1 MVRSRVLRDAEFGAK
16 ERGADFGDQLFGC
29 IRGISEALAEFT
41 IQTMFRSSPVRQ
53 LVNEGGIIAFAAR
66 HALSAAEQSFIRHL
80 DAVSGRAIESPL
92 TSVLD
97 FRGGSDHETIRCSD
111 AINRAERLR

>member
-1 MVRSRVLRDAEFGAK
+1 MVHARVLRDAEFGAK

-41 IQTMFRSSPVRQ
+41 IQTRSSPVRQ

-97 FRGGSDHETIRCSD
+97 FAGRQ
-111 AINRAERLR
+111 